1 MAENIYNEDINAKF
15 NKKLQFLILID
26 KMKSVYR
33 QTLLADKSR
42 RETDAEHSWHIAL
55 MAMLFSEFAPQGVDK
70 ERVIKMCLVHD
81 LVEIYAG
88 DTFCYD
94 KKAGEDKREREMRA
108 AQKLFSVLPKED
120 GKELKELWLEF
131 EKQETPDA
139 VFSASLDRFQPLIN
153 NFLTDGHTWKKG
165 KVVRP
170 QVEERAALIK
180 KGLPIAW
187 ETVRKILDDAEGK
200 GFFEHNQKN

>member
-55 MAMLFSEFAPQGVDK
+55 MAMLFSEFAPEGVDR

-81 LVEIYAG
+81 VVEIYAG
-88 DTFCYD
+88 DT
-94 KKAGEDKREREMRA
+94 
-108 AQKLFSVLPKED
+108 V
-120 GKELKELWLEF
+120 
-131 EKQETPDA
+131 
-139 VFSASLDRFQPLIN
+139 
-153 NFLTDGHTWKKG
+153 
-165 KVVRP
+165 
-170 QVEERAALIK
+170 ALIK
-180 KGLPIAW
+180 EKIFNISDTVTTANVLKQKIASAK
-187 ETVRKILDDAEGK
+187 TVDEIKKIVEMHQYVYG
-200 GFFEHNQKN
+200 